1 MKKYSWMSEISLYSI
16 LLSIILFMII
26 MLRGTIIG
34 LSPIVESS
42 VILILLVL
50 SLIFSITGL
59 IKKSENNLLP
69 GISLVITIA
78 FGLFLLLVVI
88 VSGMS
93 TDY

>member
-34 LSPIVESS
+34 LSPAVELS

-50 SLIFSITGL
+50 SLVFSITGL
-59 IKKSENNLLP
+59 IKSSENNLLP
-69 GISLVITIA
+69 GLSLFLTIA
-78 FGLFLLLVVI
+78 FGIFFLFIYI

-93 TDY
+93 ADY

>member
-34 LSPIVESS
+34 LSPTVEIS

-50 SLIFSITGL
+50 SLIFSIVGL
-59 IKKSENNLLP
+59 IKKSENNFLP
-69 GISLVITIA
+69 GISLFLAIA
-78 FGLFLLLVVI
+78 FGIFFLFIYI

>member
-34 LSPIVESS
+34 LGPTVEIS

-50 SLIFSITGL
+50 SLIFSIVGL
-59 IKKSENNLLP
+59 IKNSENNFLP
-69 GISLVITIA
+69 GISLFLAIA
-78 FGLFLLLVVI
+78 FGIFFLFIYI